1 MMCYC
6 KVSALF
12 NRGVFSMCKSKY
24 VLPVLLLL
32 GAGTLLSAR
41 HHHNEGLHLAAE
53 IVGLVR
59 TAVTPPPVVVAPA
72 QAPVVVAPAPAP
84 VVVAPA
90 PAPVVVA
97 PAPVVIPDYG
107 YGWWKG
113 VWVPRYND
121 WYWHHGCWVWGGR
134 GPRPVPPRWAPD
146 FRRRP
151 MPPPPRVY
159 HHPAPP
165 PRVYHHPAPGRPH
178 PGPAPRH
185 HHNRRW

>member
-59 TAVTPPPVVVAPA
+59 TAVTPP
-72 QAPVVVAPAPAP
+72 P

-178 PGPAPRH
+178 HGPAPRH

>member
-1 MMCYC
+1 
-6 KVSALF
+6 
-12 NRGVFSMCKSKY
+12 MCKSKY

-59 TAVTPPPVVVAPA
+59 TAVTPAPVVVAPA
-72 QAPVVVAPAPAP
+72 PAPVVVAPAPAPVVVAPAPAP

>member
-1 MMCYC
+1 MCYC

-59 TAVTPPPVVVAPA
+59 TAVTPP
-72 QAPVVVAPAPAP
+72 P

-159 HHPAPP
+159 HHPAP
-165 PRVYHHPAPGRPH
+165 GRPH